1 MYPIGRFA
9 KLTRVTAKALQIY
22 ERHGLLR
29 PRRTR
34 AGYRRYT
41 MREVQQ
47 LEHVLALRA
56 LGLSLKQVRVLTA
69 DTARLA
75 EVLTQQRAAL
85 EEKRERIDRAVEA
98 IDTIARDD
106 YSGAALDRFFVE
118 ANWERWEAKRRA
130 ADRALARADR
140 RGGRRRREDCG
151 VQEDGVGR
159 APSLARRDA
168 ALRRVALRRGAGGVG
183 TRRRFHRA
191 RRRSPD
197 PPR

>member
-22 ERHGLLR
+22 ERHGLLK

-69 DTARLA
+69 DTARLG

-85 EEKRERIDRAVEA
+85 EDKRERIDR
-98 IDTIARDD
+98 
-106 YSGAALDRFFVE
+106 G
-118 ANWERWEAKRRA
+118 
-130 ADRALARADR
+130 
-140 RGGRRRREDCG
+140 RGGPRRRPAS
-151 VQEDGVGR
+151 GR
-159 APSLARRDA
+159 PIAPAPRGSPCSARSRPRSA
-168 ALRRVALRRGAGGVG
+168 AIRPA
-183 TRRRFHRA
+183 
-191 RRRSPD
+191 
-197 PPR
+197 PRPGR